1 MYIEFSLPNGAGGM
15 AAGYA
20 ISAIRQDIEIWAEQY
35 NITYKTKLHK
45 YTLRLCLNTDKEYT
59 QFALTWN
66 PVNNASR
73 YFEFK
78 NPK

>member
-1 MYIEFSLPNGAGGM
+1 MYIEFRLPNGAGGM

-20 ISAIRQDIEIWAEQY
+20 LSAIRQDIETWSGTH
-35 NITYKTKLHK
+35 NIPYRTKLHK
-45 YTLRLCLNTDKEYT
+45 YTFRLCLNTDQEYT
-59 QFALTWN
+59 QFALTWH
-66 PVNNASR
+66 PKHEASR

>member
-1 MYIEFSLPNGAGGM
+1 MYIEFRLPNGAGGM

-20 ISAIRQDIEIWAEQY
+20 LSSIRHDIEIWAEKH
-35 NITYKTKLHK
+35 NIPYKTKLHK
-45 YTLRLCLNTDKEYT
+45 YTFRLCLNTDKEYT

-66 PVNNASR
+66 PEHEPSN

>member
-15 AAGYA
+15 ATGYA
-20 ISAIRQDIEIWAEQY
+20 LNAIRGDIEVWAKQY
-35 NITYKTKLHK
+35 NIPYKTKLHK
-45 YTLRLCLNTDKEYT
+45 YTLRLCLNTEKEYT

-66 PVNNASR
+66 PKHDASR
-73 YFEFK
+73 YFGFK